1 MKVVYKAPG
10 AAPEIRDIPNTLKE
24 LQETVGGYIETV
36 TIATDAVI
44 ICNEE
49 GRLLGL
55 PHNFRFCG
63 IDLCGPIL
71 IAGYSGDEFTSLS
84 SETAGIV
91 MRGLMSLQGG

>member
-49 GRLLGL
+49 GRIRGL
-55 PHNFRFCG
+55 PHNCRFCG

-84 SETAGIV
+84 AETTGLL
-91 MRGLMSLQGG
+91 MRGLMSQQEG

>member
-1 MKVVYKAPG
+1 MKVIYKAPG

-55 PHNFRFCG
+55 PHNCRFCG
-63 IDLCGPIL
+63 IDFCGPIL
-71 IAGYSGDEFTSLS
+71 VSGYSGDEFTSLS
-84 SETAGIV
+84 AETTGLL
-91 MRGLMSLQGG
+91 MRGLSSLD